1 MEEGLIHNK
10 KNYKQLY
17 QQQMA
22 NFGDT
27 FGKAKAKRQQ
37 FNESFEVESRD
48 SDFDR
53 TNFNN
58 DLRDVTK

>member
-1 MEEGLIHNK
+1 
-10 KNYKQLY
+10 
-17 QQQMA
+17 MA